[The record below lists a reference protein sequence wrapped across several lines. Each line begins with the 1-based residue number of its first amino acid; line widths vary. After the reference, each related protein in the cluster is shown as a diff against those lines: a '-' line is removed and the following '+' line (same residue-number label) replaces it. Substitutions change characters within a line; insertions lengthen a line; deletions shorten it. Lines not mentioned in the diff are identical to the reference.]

1 MLIAGDRPAGE
12 SLPQAFTLFFR
23 DHRFQ
28 LRREHDR
35 QRLGVAPAVKAVDS
49 LRMAVCIRKIRLD
62 VIDRRAVHQ
71 IGARDIQ
78 DRAVLRM
85 KVGLDKLHAGKP
97 QRVRPERRTR
107 SEHAHARLAAQL
119 RRQHC
124 RRPACARDLIKLPD
138 EPQMRKIRNAAQTVR
153 IAVRQLEH
161 DRRDKPRRQP

>member
-1 MLIAGDRPAGE
+1 
-12 SLPQAFTLFFR
+12 
-23 DHRFQ
+23 
-28 LRREHDR
+28 
-35 QRLGVAPAVKAVDS
+35 
-49 LRMAVCIRKIRLD
+49 MAVCIRKIRLD

-119 RRQHC
+119 RRQHR
-124 RRPACARDLIKLPD
+124 RRPARARDLIKLPD
-138 EPQMRKIRNAAQTVR
+138 EPQMRKIRDAAQTVR
-153 IAVRQLEH
+153 IAVRRLEH
-161 DRRDKPRRQP
+161 DRRDKPGRQPRLTRDAELGRKIGVDTGNGFDVHGGRSY